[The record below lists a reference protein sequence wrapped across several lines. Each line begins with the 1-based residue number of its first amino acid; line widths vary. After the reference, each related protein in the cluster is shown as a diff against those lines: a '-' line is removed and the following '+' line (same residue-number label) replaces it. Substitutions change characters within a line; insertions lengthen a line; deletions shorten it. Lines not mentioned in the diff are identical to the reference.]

1 MDDPEFKVTVKHQ
14 TFGLQLNRIFAISPS
29 FSGPAIYFPYIR
41 LHVHINLKTKNTIF
55 TGNEHFCVRL
65 YLCTE
70 LWCFTIH
77 ELIQVGKAG
86 RFKNRS
92 IN

>member
-1 MDDPEFKVTVKHQ
+1 MDDPEFKVTMKHQ
-14 TFGLQLNRIFAISPS
+14 TFGSQLNRIFATSPA

-41 LHVHINLKTKNTIF
+41 LHVHINLKI
-55 TGNEHFCVRL
+55 R
-65 YLCTE
+65 YLPVQRTF
-70 LWCFTIH
+70 LCFTVY
-77 ELIQVGKAG
+77 ELIQIGKAG

>member
-14 TFGLQLNRIFAISPS
+14 TFGSQLNRIFAISPA

-41 LHVHINLKTKNTIF
+41 LHVHINLKIRYLPVTNIF
-55 TGNEHFCVRL
+55 VSASIYVPSFDVL
-65 YLCTE
+65 QY
-70 LWCFTIH
+70 I
-77 ELIQVGKAG
+77 IQVGKAG
-86 RFKNRS
+86 RFKNLPS